1 MYMHKPDITTCCT
14 VVKLRK
20 DDGDDTEDDDDL
32 QIPVRHETQE
42 NISLLESP
50 RCQGKKCALDGKAE
64 NED

>member
-1 MYMHKPDITTCCT
+1 MAIRAPDGAKKTI
-14 VVKLRK
+14 
-20 DDGDDTEDDDDL
+20 DGDDTEDDDDL